1 MPRNGVHHIIHH
13 KRQEGAVQSTPESY
27 QGFLKVALIG
37 SKPPPQIKKERVA
50 GLARE
55 RQTGNTL
62 FYSFLGRGG
71 ESDQLKS

>member
-37 SKPPPQIKKERVA
+37 SKPPPQMSKERVA
-50 GLARE
+50 GWARP
-55 RQTGNTL
+55 RPTGNTL
-62 FYSFLGRGG
+62 FTSFLGRGG
-71 ESDQLKS
+71 EEEKDV